1 MFTYWAYGLEIKSEL
16 EFPEMFPYAI
26 KKADVE
32 IKFGVVQELLNSQD
46 VVAKEKFFLS
56 NTEYLIHL
64 PICSF
69 YIKEGHSITI
79 ELKENADMPSVRLFL
94 LTNAMAAIL
103 HQRKK
108 VALHAGAIQTQNG
121 IVVICGDS
129 GAGKSTTIS
138 AMRQRGFRVF
148 VDDVLVLENI
158 EEKIMGIAAYPTLKL
173 WDDSIDKLELGIIAE
188 EQKLRETINKYRV
201 SFLDDFTTKPIPI
214 YKIFYLRKDENRTG
228 LETNIKVGIEAFK
241 ILYSQLY
248 RTSLVNNDIIQ
259 EKQFERLNKLLN
271 QSKFTEIIRPVIGN
285 SIEEVV
291 QMIEQ
296 ELQ

>member
-1 MFTYWAYGLEIKSEL
+1 MFFYWAYGLEIKSEL

-32 IKFGVVQELLNSQD
+32 IKFGVVQEQLNSQD

-69 YIKEGHSITI
+69 YIKEGCSITI

-121 IVVICGDS
+121 LVVICGDS

-138 AMRQRGFRVF
+138 AMRQR
-148 VDDVLVLENI
+148 
-158 EEKIMGIAAYPTLKL
+158 
-173 WDDSIDKLELGIIAE
+173 
-188 EQKLRETINKYRV
+188 
-201 SFLDDFTTKPIPI
+201 
-214 YKIFYLRKDENRTG
+214 
-228 LETNIKVGIEAFK
+228 
-241 ILYSQLY
+241 
-248 RTSLVNNDIIQ
+248 
-259 EKQFERLNKLLN
+259 
-271 QSKFTEIIRPVIGN
+271 
-285 SIEEVV
+285 
-291 QMIEQ
+291 
-296 ELQ
+296 

>member
-1 MFTYWAYGLEIKSEL
+1 MQCDKDDL
-16 EFPEMFPYAI
+16 
-26 KKADVE
+26 
-32 IKFGVVQELLNSQD
+32 
-46 VVAKEKFFLS
+46 
-56 NTEYLIHL
+56 
-64 PICSF
+64 
-69 YIKEGHSITI
+69 
-79 ELKENADMPSVRLFL
+79 
-94 LTNAMAAIL
+94 
-103 HQRKK
+103 
-108 VALHAGAIQTQNG
+108 
-121 IVVICGDS
+121 
-129 GAGKSTTIS
+129 
-138 AMRQRGFRVF
+138 GFF

-158 EEKIMGIAAYPTLKL
+158 EEKIIGIAAYPTLKL

-188 EQKLRETINKYRV
+188 EQKLRESINKYRV

-228 LETNIKVGIEAFK
+228 LETNTKVGFEAFK

-291 QMIEQ
+291 QLIEQ